1 MLAVEQSLSDRY
13 QFRRNVLNGKL
24 EFAVKAA
31 IEPGQAPLEDHELTF
46 RPLTQQALNS
56 IVLQARREDIC
67 EGKNPKSDIQEYIN
81 SEEVATFDPI
91 AHFLSHLPQ
100 WDGQNHLARLFSRL
114 PGVSSEQL
122 AYLIIWLRSA
132 VAHYWKPK
140 NGNTMFV
147 VCKCPDYVIWG
158 LKKTPYLCTIE
169 MKHSINNKKIDDYE

>member
-1 MLAVEQSLSDRY
+1 MPLYKGKTVGWV
-13 QFRRNVLNGKL
+13 FGKL
-24 EFAVKAA
+24 S
-31 IEPGQAPLEDHELTF
+31 PDTTPTRL
-46 RPLTQQALNS
+46 PLTGGVSEIFTFLLVFPLNCCFCYDTMKKLRPRQAAKIPTGGNK
-56 IVLQARREDIC
+56 IACVRRVF
-67 EGKNPKSDIQEYIN
+67 N
-81 SEEVATFDPI
+81 SEEVATFAPI

-169 MKHSINNKKIDDYE
+169 MKHSINNKK